1 MQLTRRASALLPL
14 GQDDVQRK
22 NGGWGIAA
30 PRTARQGE
38 SVRIKNGEGVRLP
51 RVPLTTDN
59 WDYIIPPMSPPPGMG
74 FSGSGMSVTSAEV
87 VRIIAAIELA
97 FSTALRVTLAG
108 SMMPASS
115 MST

>member
-1 MQLTRRASALLPL
+1 MQLLRAAPELCPSERD
-14 GQDDVQRK
+14 GVRGK
-22 NGGWGIAA
+22 NGRRGDDIVTPGAA
-30 PRTARQGE
+30 RGMAP
-38 SVRIKNGEGVRLP
+38 IKNGEGVRLP

-74 FSGSGMSVTSAEV
+74 FSGSGMSVTRAEV